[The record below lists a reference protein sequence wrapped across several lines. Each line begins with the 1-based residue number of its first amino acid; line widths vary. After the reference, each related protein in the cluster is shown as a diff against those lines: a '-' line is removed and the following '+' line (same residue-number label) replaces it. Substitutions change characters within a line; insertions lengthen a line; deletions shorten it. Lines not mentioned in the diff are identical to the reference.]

1 MACRSKIISFFIAL
15 ALTSSFLTMPAFSE
29 PKKGKSK
36 ADQILYENNNK
47 LIKLLG
53 NAEVNINDGKDT
65 IVINSEELFV
75 DQEINKIYTN
85 KEFKMTSIRDEEDPK
100 TKQKTKR
107 TTVIKGKEFNFDL
120 ETRRLIVKYASLDT
134 DAGVEGQKIY
144 IKGEEITLYN
154 KGDRISVVNGEVTT
168 CSHEDTNEKPHISIK
183 SEAFEIV
190 PDVSI
195 FAWSPTIKLVGNDT
209 YWLPFIYLPLKKDE
223 KDMKLDIGQN
233 QVEGFF
239 TNYNQYYKLN
249 DYHDGN
255 LFLRVMEKKYFNIG
269 IEHYWIADPTSVS
282 YAFLYGNI
290 FNKQYFDEP
299 DESVKKDLSPY
310 FQDHQIYLRH
320 KQWLPFIPNNEMDF
334 KYNKRNFYNINS
346 VSTVRDDIHEF
357 NFNDTDNEI
366 FELSKDFK
374 ITLNQ
379 SLNFN
384 LNNTNLIDSN
394 NIFRSKRNIAN
405 SKNEAYTTDYNISAD
420 INNPIFKDANFSL
433 KVNYTDNVGKKIFEP
448 SLVVPSASP
457 TATPS
462 PTVSGL
468 TTKAE
473 VVVSASP
480 AVITPSPSPS
490 VVPLSTPTP
499 SVSVTPVPTLDPNIV
514 PDPLSYYG
522 YNNKSNWNLDSSLR
536 FKVLP
541 NLSFSGTLN
550 YQRSYEESYK
560 QPNVLGAIGDLV
572 SAPIK
577 NQTLRPR
584 VQLDQ
589 DLTWGN
595 LSLVTETT
603 DDFLQEDLYP
613 TDSKGN
619 LLTDSQMS
627 DDQKKKQKEAQEKR
641 KNGGIV
647 TKLPELTLSLSPF
660 SKGVSE
666 GLYGF
671 INPFF
676 RDILP
681 YDIYKAI
688 NPKNENFLF
697 KDNLPI
703 NMSFVLGNYIEQR
716 RNIPNEISGIKNVSK
731 FGYKFDLGGSDYDLG
746 MGNKINFGG
755 TGYEQR
761 FYSTQDAQYAI
772 TGNFNY
778 KNDFI
783 KAFIPNLRYGNIIT
797 DKDNNTPLGTYDNL
811 NANKQN
817 RVDLG
822 FDIGNIPEFTLR
834 LNSIGY
840 DFYNKS
846 VASPISIGLNSTF
859 TAGAIFS
866 LSANTS
872 YNISTIKELDTTRIN
887 TNFTG
892 IDNLKA
898 DLKNTTAIN
907 DTAFSDKYAGY
918 SRNEVTTDITTLNDT
933 QLKDKYS
940 LDNRL
945 INVLNSKPYTDTV
958 RLSKAD
964 IGRIEP
970 KNSKFGAITLNFGV
984 GTPWD
989 WELQDD
995 RYFGKDMEIPWGIA
1009 TSLNSTFDFEK
1020 EDFYKST
1027 TSLTDIG
1034 FNKKISNLSNRFSS
1048 TSLDLIAVIGGNWLT
1063 HTKFSLV
1070 FKLIPPELLAENQTS
1085 IQKNRPFFPL
1095 DNDITLSIKKDF
1107 HDLNLYMDLR
1117 SNYNP
1122 SLDRNDFSIMFNA
1135 ELTAFP
1141 SISSKNVQDAFKNNV
1156 DKLKQPQL

>member
-1 MACRSKIISFFIAL
+1 MACRSKIISIFIAL
-15 ALTSSFLTMPAFSE
+15 ALTSSFLVSPVFAE

-53 NAEVNINDGKDT
+53 NAEVSINDGKDN

-75 DQEINKIYTN
+75 DQEINKIYTT
-85 KEFKMTSIRDEEDPK
+85 KEFKITSIRDEEDPN
-100 TKQKTKR
+100 TKQKNKR
-107 TTVIKGKEFNFDL
+107 TTIIKGKEFNFDL

-209 YWLPFIYLPLKKDE
+209 YWLPFVYMPLKKDE

-249 DYHDGN
+249 DFHDGN
-255 LFLRVMEKKYFNIG
+255 LFLRTMEKKYFNVG
-269 IEHYWIADPTSVS
+269 LEHYWIADPTSVS

-299 DESVKKDLSPY
+299 DESVKKYLSPY

-320 KQWLPFIPNNEMDF
+320 KQWLPFIPNNEMEF
-334 KYNKRNFYNINS
+334 FYNKRNFYNIFSNS
-346 VSTVRDDIHEF
+346 NLKDDIHEF
-357 NFNDTDNEI
+357 KFIDTDNEV

-384 LNNTNLIDSN
+384 LNNTNQIDSN
-394 NIFRSKRNIAN
+394 AFRLKRNIAN
-405 SKNEAYTTDYNISAD
+405 TKNEAYTTDYNISAD
-420 INNPIFKDANFSL
+420 INNPFFKDANFSL
-433 KVNYTDNVGKKIFEP
+433 KVNYMDNVGKKLFEP
-448 SLVVPSASP
+448 SLVTPSTSSLSTKAEPVPVV
-457 TATPS
+457 TPS
-462 PTVSGL
+462 PIATNL
-468 TTKAE
+468 
-473 VVVSASP
+473 VVPTASP
-480 AVITPSPSPS
+480 SSI
-490 VVPLSTPTP
+490 LPTP
-499 SVSVTPVPTLDPNIV
+499 VTSVAPTPIPTLNPNV
-514 PDPLSYYG
+514 LSDPLSYYG
-522 YNNKSNWNLDSSLR
+522 YNNKSNWNIDSSLR

-541 NLSFSGTLN
+541 NLSFSGTVN

-560 QPNVLGAIGDLV
+560 QPKMEGGLGDLV
-572 SAPIK
+572 NNPIK
-577 NQTLRPR
+577 NQILRPR

-603 DDFLQEDLYP
+603 NDFLQEDLYP
-613 TDSKGN
+613 RDSKGN
-619 LLTDSQMS
+619 LLADSQMS
-627 DDQKKKQKEAQEKR
+627 EEQKKKQTEALAKR
-641 KNGGIV
+641 KNGNII

-660 SKGVSE
+660 SKSVSD

-671 INPFF
+671 VNPFL
-676 RDILP
+676 RDLLP
-681 YDIYKAI
+681 YDAYKTI

-697 KDNLPI
+697 KDNLPV
-703 NMSFVLGNYIEQR
+703 NMSFLLGNYIEQR
-716 RNIPNEISGIKNVSK
+716 REIPNEISDIKNVSK
-731 FGYKFDLGGSDYDLG
+731 FGYKMDLGGSDYDLG
-746 MGNKINFGG
+746 MGNKINFAG

-783 KAFIPNLRYGNIIT
+783 KYFIPSFRYGNIIT
-797 DKDNNTPLGTYDNL
+797 DKDNNTPLGSYDNL

-817 RVDLG
+817 RIDMG
-822 FDIGNIPEFTLR
+822 FDIGNIPELTLR

-846 VASPISIGLNSTF
+846 VLTPISIGLNSTF

-872 YNISTIKELDTTRIN
+872 YSISTIKESDTTRVNSNYI
-887 TNFTG
+887 G

-898 DLKNTTAIN
+898 DVKNTAIT
-907 DTAFSDKYAGY
+907 DTIFYDKYSGY
-918 SRNEVTTDITTLNDT
+918 SRKEVESDLTSLNET
-933 QLKDKYS
+933 QIKDKYS
-940 LDNRL
+940 LDTRL
-945 INVLNSKPYTDTV
+945 VNVLNNKPYTDVV
-958 RLSKAD
+958 RLNKAD

-1009 TSLNSTFDFEK
+1009 TSLSSTLDFEK
-1020 EDFYKST
+1020 EDFYKGT
-1027 TSLTDIG
+1027 TNLIDIG
-1034 FNKKISNLSNRFSS
+1034 FNKKLSNISNRFSN
-1048 TSLDLIAVIGGNWLT
+1048 TSLDLVAVIGGNWLT
-1063 HTKFSLV
+1063 HTKFSLAL
-1070 FKLIPPELLAENQTS
+1070 KLIPPELVAENQTS
-1085 IQKNRPFFPL
+1085 MQKNRPFFPL
-1095 DNDITLSIKKDF
+1095 DNDISLSVKKDL

-1122 SLDRNDFSIMFNA
+1122 SLDRNDFSLMFNV

-1141 SISSKNVQDAFKNNV
+1141 SISSKGFQDSIKNNA
-1156 DKLKQPQL
+1156 DKLNQIK